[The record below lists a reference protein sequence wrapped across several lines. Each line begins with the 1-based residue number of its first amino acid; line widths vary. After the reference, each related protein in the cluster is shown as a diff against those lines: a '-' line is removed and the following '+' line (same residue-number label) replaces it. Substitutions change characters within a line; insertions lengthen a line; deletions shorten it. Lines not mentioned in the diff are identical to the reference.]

1 MFHVEQANGRSSL
14 LEKCLDE
21 IGVHL
26 EADQLDKFRVYLQE
40 LQAWNRSVNL
50 TAITVDEEI
59 VIKHFV
65 DSLAVLKVETIKPGA
80 SLLDVGTGAGFPG
93 IPLKIAR
100 SDLRIT
106 LVEPVQK
113 KVSFLYWIVGLLHL
127 ENVKIF
133 YGTLEQFIA
142 GGEAGYAFDYITTR
156 ALKYDLILRR
166 GARLLAGGGRAII
179 YLSHPI
185 DVEHVK
191 GWSIV
196 TQHGFD
202 LPGGLGRRFLSILC
216 VSQER
221 TV

>member
-1 MFHVEQANGRSSL
+1 MEQTDSYSSFL
-14 LEKCLDE
+14 KNCLDE

-26 EADQLDKFRVYLQE
+26 KSDQLDKFSVYLQE

-59 VIKHFV
+59 VVKHFV
-65 DSLAVLKVETIKPGA
+65 DSLAALRAETIKPGA

-113 KVSFLYWIVGLLHL
+113 KVSFLYRIVGLLHL
-127 ENVKIF
+127 ENVHVF
-133 YGTLEQFIA
+133 YGTLEQFMA
-142 GGEAGYAFDYITTR
+142 RNKQGYAFDYITTR
-156 ALKYDLILRR
+156 ALKYDVILRS
-166 GARLLAGGGRAII
+166 GPSLLAGSGRAII
-179 YLSHPI
+179 YASHPI
-185 DVEHVK
+185 DVEDTK

-196 TQHGFD
+196 TQHRFD
-202 LPGGLGRRFLSILC
+202 LPGGLGRRVLSILR
-216 VSQER
+216 VSR
-221 TV
+221 RMVH